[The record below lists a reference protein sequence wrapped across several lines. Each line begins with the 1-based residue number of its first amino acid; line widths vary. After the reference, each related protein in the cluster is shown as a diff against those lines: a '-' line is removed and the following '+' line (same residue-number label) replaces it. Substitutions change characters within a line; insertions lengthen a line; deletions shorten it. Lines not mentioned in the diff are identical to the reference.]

1 MSRPSK
7 HFHLSS
13 RPMMCVW
20 VQQEAGDALWLCFAG
35 GWRIYVCVCKG
46 REKSTPQGGTHQ
58 KYFLRCPHKFLFQNI
73 PPPWENHVE
82 TPWLTYWET
91 SWLTPWLTLRMTLSG
106 YDVNHVENHMYLPR
120 VSHWSPCRLLKGCP
134 SELCMQG
141 QGVWGF
147 SDFIECD

>member
-58 KYFLRCPHKFLFQNI
+58 KYFLRCPHKFFFQNI
-73 PPPWENHVE
+73 QPPGD
-82 TPWLTYWET
+82 TPWRNLGRYPCGKPREIPLGET
-91 SWLTPWLTLRMTLSG
+91 SWLTLWKTSGVTLWLTIRLTSGVTFCDPQVTL
-106 YDVNHVENHMYLPR
+106 
-120 VSHWSPCRLLKGCP
+120 K
-134 SELCMQG
+134 
-141 QGVWGF
+141 
-147 SDFIECD
+147 SDMM